1 MANNSLVL
9 STFLQQLDECL
20 EDIIILYPSQTAKDS
35 RFLKCKMYF
44 DAVRKT
50 NPRLMIQVWKVRVNE
65 KFRAQID
72 AKNVNFFVEELD
84 FKSEA
89 PKSYTDEVETALDD
103 LRWTIRQ
110 MSPTNIEKCMRYVQ
124 NLCKLADLYQG

>member
-1 MANNSLVL
+1 MANNQLVL

-20 EDIIILYPSQTAKDS
+20 EDIIVLYPTQTAKDS

-50 NPRLMIQVWKVRVNE
+50 NPRLMIQVWKSRVND

-84 FKSEA
+84 FKKEA
-89 PKSYTDEVETALDD
+89 PKSYDDEVDSALND
-103 LRWTIRQ
+103 LRWTIRE
-110 MSPTNIEKCMRYVQ
+110 MSEGNIEKCMRYVQ
-124 NLCKLADLYQG
+124 NLCKLADMYQN